1 MILLI
6 SPLYNFNNHS
16 SHSIIKII
24 VKTMN
29 EQRTQAYVNLIEQL
43 LTCAD
48 DKELNNI
55 LQANQKLIDPDF
67 LQVVENYAT
76 GLEQQGNNNPAAWL
90 RNMAQQLDQYFNP
103 QAGSIEEYEE
113 FLLEVLQAEDE
124 SNSDPTMVYP
134 ILQRRQ
140 HVIR

>member
-55 LQANQKLIDPDF
+55 LQANQKLKQP
-67 LQVVENYAT
+67 L
-76 GLEQQGNNNPAAWL
+76 
-90 RNMAQQLDQYFNP
+90 LDSRIFHVGP
-103 QAGSIEEYEE
+103 FHSIAHTKP
-113 FLLEVLQAEDE
+113 LLV
-124 SNSDPTMVYP
+124 
-134 ILQRRQ
+134 
-140 HVIR
+140 